1 MPVQEL
7 PRQRLQVITTIRGAA
22 SASTPARAL
31 SHLHILLLLLLLL
44 KQQLL
49 LLLQD
54 LLLLELE
61 GPLLGLNIVRVQE
74 G

>member
-31 SHLHILLLLLLLL
+31 SHLHILLLLLL
-44 KQQLL
+44 KQLL

>member
-1 MPVQEL
+1 
-7 PRQRLQVITTIRGAA
+7 LQVITTIRGAA

-31 SHLHILLLLLLLL
+31 SHLHILLLLLLL

-61 GPLLGLNIVRVQE
+61 GPLLGLNIVWVQE
-74 G
+74 S

>member
-31 SHLHILLLLLLLL
+31 SHLHILLLLLLL